1 MILDT
6 SFVIDLMRS
15 AKKVV
20 EKLEEFE
27 RSGEAIYLT
36 APTIYELFLGIALSR
51 ASDSE
56 KQRVEE
62 VLREQVVLPLD
73 EEAARAAGELQ
84 GELMREGVPID
95 PLDALIAG
103 IAVARGERVATRNV
117 KHFSRV
123 RGVEIVGY

>member
-6 SFVIDLMRS
+6 SFVIDLMRGERK
-15 AKKVV
+15 AV

-56 KQRVEE
+56 KRRVEE

-103 IAVARGERVATRNV
+103 IAVVRGERVATRNV

-123 RGVEIVGY
+123 RGVETVGY

>member
-6 SFVIDLMRS
+6 SFVIDLMRG
-15 AKKVV
+15 AKKAV

>member
-6 SFVIDLMRS
+6 SFVIDLMRG
-15 AKKVV
+15 AKKAV

-73 EEAARAAGELQ
+73 EDAARAAGELQ

>member
-1 MILDT
+1 M
-6 SFVIDLMRS
+6 
-15 AKKVV
+15 

-56 KQRVEE
+56 KRRVEE

-103 IAVARGERVATRNV
+103 IAVVRGERVATRNV